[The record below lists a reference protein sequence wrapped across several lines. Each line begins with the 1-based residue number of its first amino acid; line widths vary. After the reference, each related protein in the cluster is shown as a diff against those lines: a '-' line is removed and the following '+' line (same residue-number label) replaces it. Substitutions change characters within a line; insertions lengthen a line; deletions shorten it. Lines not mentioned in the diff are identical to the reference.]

1 MLDLAVDVVATGK
14 LPKGA
19 LHEISEAPSWTS
31 KPLWQVKLEP
41 LGGGQEIDLSTG
53 ALLRVGRSLASCVQL
68 KEITVSRKHAIVL
81 HHACGDTY
89 VVDVGR

>member
-19 LHEISEAPSWTS
+19 LHEVSEAPSWTS
-31 KPLWQVKLEP
+31 KPVWQVKLEP
-41 LGGGQEIDLSTG
+41 LGGGEEIDLSKE
-53 ALLRVGRSLASCVQL
+53 AVLRLGRSLSSCIQL
-68 KEITVSRKHAIVL
+68 PEITVSRKHALIL